1 MAGGVRL
8 DCRALCVLYTL
19 TYTGACAHTFV
30 AGPQALGLLATGLAP
45 LCDCVRAVWLP
56 LSALCGGVTL
66 TADRMGMLHIN
77 ATDSLRPRSDLIS
90 FCASSTTVSGC
101 GATAFCRASV
111 IAGSQM
117 TIAVMS
123 SR

>member
-19 TYTGACAHTFV
+19 TYTGACAHL
-30 AGPQALGLLATGLAP
+30 AGPQALGLLRTGLAP
-45 LCDCVRAVWLP
+45 LCDCVRAVWLS

-66 TADRMGMLHIN
+66 TADRMGTLHIN

-90 FCASSTTVSGC
+90 FCASSTTVSVC